1 MIKATIKSNFL
12 NEAKIYPSDTTVADI
27 LADNNLTVHGN
38 AMTTA
43 NGIIITEENVEMP
56 ISEFAAHDEIT
67 IMSIVKG
74 DGNR

>member
-12 NEAKIYPSDTTVADI
+12 NEEKIYPSDITVADV
-27 LADNNLTVHGN
+27 LSDNNLTVYGN

-43 NGIIITEENVEMP
+43 NGIIITEDNSEMP

>member
-12 NEAKIYPSDTTVADI
+12 NEEKIYPSDITIADV
-27 LADNNLTVHGN
+27 LSDNNLTVYGN

-43 NGIIITEENVEMP
+43 NGIIITEDNVEMP